1 MSADIGMG
9 KSQRYQAA
17 VDGHEAALHHWII
30 SEKMQGMKASRA
42 GIRADPFDPGGSW
55 GCLLAGV
62 VMFNPPVSGG
72 FFFWRKVN
80 EEKPKSKSVYG
91 ADHFGDC
98 GSGYLCCSS
107 TGGTTGEYVWQR
119 I

>member
-1 MSADIGMG
+1 MG

-17 VDGHEAALHHWII
+17 VDGHEAALHHRII

-72 FFFWRKVN
+72 FFLL
-80 EEKPKSKSVYG
+80 EESK
-91 ADHFGDC
+91 
-98 GSGYLCCSS
+98 
-107 TGGTTGEYVWQR
+107 
-119 I
+119 